1 MSDFGGEEEA
11 GQKIN
16 KKKFKPPPIK
26 KKYKKEKIK
35 TSTDYYKD
43 EIKKMTDKDIYK
55 MIVEDYDNDG
65 EKEAFILVNKE
76 EDKENKFEL
85 WFLGGKNSQKLSD
98 EFVATEDT
106 TIELFIKNKNYII
119 FNVAQ
124 LRQNDSMYT
133 EIYKVKENKAVKVFK
148 QNKINL
154 FLENEE
160 LYAYDYSYSVLQPEF
175 NEWMSLSQ
183 QKYHIKWNGKKEMC
197 QDYDVKTLS
206 EEKFSKISK
215 ADDVKNL
222 IKKQIKKRYGKK
234 TTNIEY
240 KYFEREDKSVDINI
254 IVTTKDGSK
263 YKYYVS
269 TSVINNTLGTNIIM
283 SEGNKEKY
291 LFKSLNELTN

>member
-1 MSDFGGEEEA
+1 MK
-11 GQKIN
+11 KILTIMTISIIVLVGCDTSEN
-16 KKKFKPPPIK
+16 ITT
-26 KKYKKEKIK
+26 KKEKIK

-263 YKYYVS
+263 YKYYFC
-269 TSVINNTLGTNIIM
+269 TYLINNTL
-283 SEGNKEKY
+283 
-291 LFKSLNELTN
+291 

>member
-1 MSDFGGEEEA
+1 MK
-11 GQKIN
+11 KILTIMTISIIVLVGCDTSEN
-16 KKKFKPPPIK
+16 ITT
-26 KKYKKEKIK
+26 KKEKIK

-43 EIKKMTDKDIYK
+43 EIKKLTDKDIYK

-65 EKEAFILVNKE
+65 EKEAFILANKE
-76 EDKENKFEL
+76 EENENKFAL
-85 WFLGGKNSQKLSD
+85 WFLSGKNSQQLSD
-98 EFVATEDT
+98 EFVATADT

-133 EIYKVKENKAVKVFK
+133 EIYKVKENKAVKVFE

-263 YKYYVS
+263 YKHYVS

>member
-1 MSDFGGEEEA
+1 MK
-11 GQKIN
+11 KILTIMTISIIVLVGCDTSEN
-16 KKKFKPPPIK
+16 ITT
-26 KKYKKEKIK
+26 KKEKIK

-85 WFLGGKNSQKLSD
+85 WFLCGKNSQKLSD

>member
-1 MSDFGGEEEA
+1 MTISIIVLVGCDTSEN
-11 GQKIN
+11 ITT
-16 KKKFKPPPIK
+16 
-26 KKYKKEKIK
+26 KKEKIK

-269 TSVINNTLGTNIIM
+269 TSVINNILGTNIIM

>member
-1 MSDFGGEEEA
+1 MK
-11 GQKIN
+11 KILTIMTISIIVLVGCDTSEN
-16 KKKFKPPPIK
+16 ITT
-26 KKYKKEKIK
+26 KKEKIK

-222 IKKQIKKRYGKK
+222 IKKQIKKRYGKQ

>member
-1 MSDFGGEEEA
+1 MK
-11 GQKIN
+11 KILTIMTISIIVLVGCDTSEN
-16 KKKFKPPPIK
+16 ITT
-26 KKYKKEKIK
+26 KKEKIK

-197 QDYDVKTLS
+197 PDYDVKTLS

>member
-1 MSDFGGEEEA
+1 MK
-11 GQKIN
+11 KILTIMTISIIVLVGCDTSEN
-16 KKKFKPPPIK
+16 ITT
-26 KKYKKEKIK
+26 KKEKIK

-234 TTNIEY
+234 T
-240 KYFEREDKSVDINI
+240 
-254 IVTTKDGSK
+254 
-263 YKYYVS
+263 
-269 TSVINNTLGTNIIM
+269 
-283 SEGNKEKY
+283 EKN
-291 LFKSLNELTN
+291 SC

>member
-1 MSDFGGEEEA
+1 MK
-11 GQKIN
+11 KILTIMTISIIVLVGCDTSEN
-16 KKKFKPPPIK
+16 ITT
-26 KKYKKEKIK
+26 KKEKIK

-234 TTNIEY
+234 TTNIEH

>member
-1 MSDFGGEEEA
+1 
-11 GQKIN
+11 
-16 KKKFKPPPIK
+16 
-26 KKYKKEKIK
+26 
-35 TSTDYYKD
+35 
-43 EIKKMTDKDIYK
+43 

-65 EKEAFILVNKE
+65 EKEAFILANKE
-76 EDKENKFEL
+76 EKKENKFEL
-85 WFLGGKNSQKLSD
+85 WFLSGKNSQKLSD

-222 IKKQIKKRYGKK
+222 IKKQIKKRFFYLATLSSHFNIKSIVIIEILHA
-234 TTNIEY
+234 TTNTVHVIQIGMDSY
-240 KYFEREDKSVDINI
+240 KIAPI
-254 IVTTKDGSK
+254 
-263 YKYYVS
+263 
-269 TSVINNTLGTNIIM
+269 TN
-283 SEGNKEKY
+283 S
-291 LFKSLNELTN
+291 

>member
-1 MSDFGGEEEA
+1 MK
-11 GQKIN
+11 KILTIMTISIIVLVGCDTSEN
-16 KKKFKPPPIK
+16 ITT
-26 KKYKKEKIK
+26 KKEKIK

-269 TSVINNTLGTNIIM
+269 TSVINNTFGTNIIM

>member
-1 MSDFGGEEEA
+1 MK
-11 GQKIN
+11 KILTIMTISIIVLVGCDTSEN
-16 KKKFKPPPIK
+16 ITT
-26 KKYKKEKIK
+26 KKEKIK

-291 LFKSLNELTN
+291 LFKSLNELTK

>member
-1 MSDFGGEEEA
+1 MK
-11 GQKIN
+11 KILTIMTISIIVLVGCDTSEN
-16 KKKFKPPPIK
+16 ITT
-26 KKYKKEKIK
+26 KKEKIK

-240 KYFEREDKSVDINI
+240 KYFEREEKSVDINI

>member
-1 MSDFGGEEEA
+1 MK
-11 GQKIN
+11 KILTIMTISIIVLVGCDTSEN
-16 KKKFKPPPIK
+16 ITT
-26 KKYKKEKIK
+26 KKEKIK

-133 EIYKVKENKAVKVFK
+133 EIYKVKENKAVKVFE

-263 YKYYVS
+263 YKHYVS

>member
-1 MSDFGGEEEA
+1 MK
-11 GQKIN
+11 KILTIMTISIIVLVGCDTSEN
-16 KKKFKPPPIK
+16 ITT
-26 KKYKKEKIK
+26 KKEKIK
-35 TSTDYYKD
+35 MSTDYYKD
-43 EIKKMTDKDIYK
+43 EIKKLTDKDIYK

-65 EKEAFILVNKE
+65 EKEAFILANKE
-76 EDKENKFEL
+76 EEKENKFEL
-85 WFLGGKNSQKLSD
+85 WFLSKKNSQKLSD

-183 QKYHIKWNGKKEMC
+183 QKYHIKWNSKKEMC

-254 IVTTKDGSK
+254 IVTTKDGRK
-263 YKYYVS
+263 YKHYVS

>member
-1 MSDFGGEEEA
+1 MK
-11 GQKIN
+11 KILTIMTISIIVLVGCDTSEN
-16 KKKFKPPPIK
+16 ITT
-26 KKYKKEKIK
+26 KKEKIK

-98 EFVATEDT
+98 EFVATE
-106 TIELFIKNKNYII
+106 NKNYII

>member
-1 MSDFGGEEEA
+1 MK
-11 GQKIN
+11 KILIIMTISIIVLVGCDTSEN
-16 KKKFKPPPIK
+16 ITT
-26 KKYKKEKIK
+26 KKEKIK

-291 LFKSLNELTN
+291 LFKSLNELIN

>member
-1 MSDFGGEEEA
+1 MK
-11 GQKIN
+11 KILTIMTISITVLVGCDTSEN
-16 KKKFKPPPIK
+16 ITT
-26 KKYKKEKIK
+26 KKEKIK

-76 EDKENKFEL
+76 EDKEDKFEL

>member
-1 MSDFGGEEEA
+1 MK
-11 GQKIN
+11 KILTIMTISIIVLVGCDTSEN
-16 KKKFKPPPIK
+16 ITT
-26 KKYKKEKIK
+26 KKEKIK

-43 EIKKMTDKDIYK
+43 EIKKLTDKDIYK

-65 EKEAFILVNKE
+65 EKEAFILANKE
-76 EDKENKFEL
+76 EKKENKFEL
-85 WFLGGKNSQKLSD
+85 WFLSGKNSQKLSD

-133 EIYKVKENKAVKVFK
+133 EIYKVKENKAVKVFE

-222 IKKQIKKRYGKK
+222 IKKQIKKR
-234 TTNIEY
+234 
-240 KYFEREDKSVDINI
+240 
-254 IVTTKDGSK
+254 
-263 YKYYVS
+263 
-269 TSVINNTLGTNIIM
+269 
-283 SEGNKEKY
+283 
-291 LFKSLNELTN
+291 

>member
-1 MSDFGGEEEA
+1 MK
-11 GQKIN
+11 KILTIMTISIIVLVGCDTSEN
-16 KKKFKPPPIK
+16 ITT
-26 KKYKKEKIK
+26 KKEKIK

-269 TSVINNTLGTNIIM
+269 TSVINNILGTNIIM

>member
-1 MSDFGGEEEA
+1 MK
-11 GQKIN
+11 KILTIMTISIIVLVGCDTSEN
-16 KKKFKPPPIK
+16 ITT
-26 KKYKKEKIK
+26 KKEKIK

>member
-1 MSDFGGEEEA
+1 MK
-11 GQKIN
+11 KILTIMTISIIVLVGCDTSEN
-16 KKKFKPPPIK
+16 ITT
-26 KKYKKEKIK
+26 KKEKIK

-43 EIKKMTDKDIYK
+43 EIKKLTDKDIYK

-65 EKEAFILVNKE
+65 EKEAFILANKE
-76 EDKENKFEL
+76 EKKENKFEL
-85 WFLGGKNSQKLSD
+85 WFLSGKNSQKLSD
-98 EFVATEDT
+98 KFVATEDT

-133 EIYKVKENKAVKVFK
+133 EIYKVKENKAVKVFE

-263 YKYYVS
+263 YKHYVS

-291 LFKSLNELTN
+291 LFKSLNELIN

>member
-1 MSDFGGEEEA
+1 MK
-11 GQKIN
+11 KILTIMTISIIVLVGCDTSEN
-16 KKKFKPPPIK
+16 ITT
-26 KKYKKEKIK
+26 KKEKIK

-43 EIKKMTDKDIYK
+43 EIKKMTDKDIYI

-65 EKEAFILVNKE
+65 EKEAFILANKE

-133 EIYKVKENKAVKVFK
+133 EIYEVKENRAVRVFE

-263 YKYYVS
+263 YKHYVS

-291 LFKSLNELTN
+291 LFKSINELTN

>member
-1 MSDFGGEEEA
+1 MK
-11 GQKIN
+11 KILTIMTISIIVLVGCDTSEN
-16 KKKFKPPPIK
+16 ITT
-26 KKYKKEKIK
+26 KKEKIK

-254 IVTTKDGSK
+254 IVTTKDRSK

>member
-1 MSDFGGEEEA
+1 
-11 GQKIN
+11 
-16 KKKFKPPPIK
+16 
-26 KKYKKEKIK
+26 
-35 TSTDYYKD
+35 
-43 EIKKMTDKDIYK
+43 
-55 MIVEDYDNDG
+55 
-65 EKEAFILVNKE
+65 
-76 EDKENKFEL
+76 
-85 WFLGGKNSQKLSD
+85 
-98 EFVATEDT
+98 
-106 TIELFIKNKNYII
+106 
-119 FNVAQ
+119 
-124 LRQNDSMYT
+124 
-133 EIYKVKENKAVKVFK
+133 
-148 QNKINL
+148 
-154 FLENEE
+154 
-160 LYAYDYSYSVLQPEF
+160 
-175 NEWMSLSQ
+175 
-183 QKYHIKWNGKKEMC
+183 MC

>member
-1 MSDFGGEEEA
+1 MK
-11 GQKIN
+11 KILTIMTISIIVLVGCDISEN
-16 KKKFKPPPIK
+16 ITT
-26 KKYKKEKIK
+26 KKEKIK

-254 IVTTKDGSK
+254 IVTTKDRSK

>member
-1 MSDFGGEEEA
+1 MK
-11 GQKIN
+11 KILTIMTISIIVLVGCDTSEN
-16 KKKFKPPPIK
+16 ITT
-26 KKYKKEKIK
+26 KKEKIK

-183 QKYHIKWNGKKEMC
+183 QKYHIKWNGKKEVC

-269 TSVINNTLGTNIIM
+269 TSVINNILGTNIIM

>member
-1 MSDFGGEEEA
+1 MK
-11 GQKIN
+11 KILTIMTISIIVLVGCDTSEN
-16 KKKFKPPPIK
+16 ITT
-26 KKYKKEKIK
+26 KKEKIK

-222 IKKQIKKRYGKK
+222 IKKQLKKRYGKK

>member
-1 MSDFGGEEEA
+1 MK
-11 GQKIN
+11 KILTIMTISIIVLVGCDTSEN
-16 KKKFKPPPIK
+16 ITT
-26 KKYKKEKIK
+26 KKEKIK

-43 EIKKMTDKDIYK
+43 EIKKLTDKDIYI

-65 EKEAFILVNKE
+65 EKEAFILANKE
-76 EDKENKFEL
+76 EKKENKFEL
-85 WFLGGKNSQKLSD
+85 WFLSGKNSQKLSD

-133 EIYKVKENKAVKVFK
+133 EIYKVKENKAVKVFE

-263 YKYYVS
+263 YKHYVS

>member
-1 MSDFGGEEEA
+1 MK
-11 GQKIN
+11 KILTIMTISIIVLVGCDTSEN
-16 KKKFKPPPIK
+16 ITT
-26 KKYKKEKIK
+26 KKEKIK

-43 EIKKMTDKDIYK
+43 EIKKLTDKDIYK

-65 EKEAFILVNKE
+65 EKEAFILANKE
-76 EDKENKFEL
+76 EEKENKLEL
-85 WFLGGKNSQKLSD
+85 WFLRGKNSQKLSD

-133 EIYKVKENKAVKVFK
+133 EIYKVKENKAVKVFE

-263 YKYYVS
+263 YKHYVS

>member
-1 MSDFGGEEEA
+1 MK
-11 GQKIN
+11 KILTIMTISIIVLVGCDTSEN
-16 KKKFKPPPIK
+16 ITT
-26 KKYKKEKIK
+26 KKEKIK

-160 LYAYDYSYSVLQPEF
+160 LYAYGYSYSVLQPEF

>member
-1 MSDFGGEEEA
+1 MK
-11 GQKIN
+11 KILTIMTISIIVLVGCDTSEN
-16 KKKFKPPPIK
+16 ITT
-26 KKYKKEKIK
+26 KKEKIK

-43 EIKKMTDKDIYK
+43 EIKKLTDKDIYK

-133 EIYKVKENKAVKVFK
+133 EIYKVKENKAVKVFE

-263 YKYYVS
+263 YKHYVS

-291 LFKSLNELTN
+291 LFKSLNELIN